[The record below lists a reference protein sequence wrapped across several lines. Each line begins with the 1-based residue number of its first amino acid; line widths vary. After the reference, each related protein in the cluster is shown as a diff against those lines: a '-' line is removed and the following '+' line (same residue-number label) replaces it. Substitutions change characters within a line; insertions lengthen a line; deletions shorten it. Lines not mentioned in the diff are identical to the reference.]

1 MSPGAPPRTN
11 TSINGSDPF
20 KKRWAYAAGIAIGMA
35 SGWNIANVGA
45 VAEPLAHD
53 YDISLAT
60 IGLFTTALFV
70 VHLASQVPA
79 GRAADRFGAR
89 RVALA
94 ALVVLVVAN
103 AFASISPNPALALA
117 ARALCGVGT
126 GFGFVAGSDYVRA
139 SGGSPLVQGLFGGAS
154 VAAPGVA
161 LAVIPQLHGP
171 LGFRAP
177 FLTAIVISFAVLGL
191 LALAPEAPA
200 ATRRAVGERSPSVA
214 RDKRLYRFGVL
225 HAATFGLSVVIG
237 NWIVTLL
244 VKHGHGHA
252 AAGAVGSLTLLL
264 GMITRPLGG
273 WLLRRRPEQ
282 ARAMLAASLVA
293 GAAGTAVLA
302 LPAPFPLLVLASAVV
317 GLAAGMPFAAAF
329 GGAAATRPD
338 APGAAVGFVNA
349 WSALAI
355 LAGTP
360 LLGLSFSLPGEGRT
374 GFAVVAV
381 LWAAA
386 LAALP
391 HRLPA

>member
-1 MSPGAPPRTN
+1 
-11 TSINGSDPF
+11 
-20 KKRWAYAAGIAIGMA
+20 MA
-35 SGWNIANVGA
+35 SGWNIANIGA
-45 VAEPLAHD
+45 VAEPLARD
-53 YDISLAT
+53 YAVSLAT

-70 VHLASQVPA
+70 AHLAMQVPA
-79 GRAADRFGAR
+79 GRAADRFRAR
-89 RVALA
+89 RVGLA
-94 ALVVLVVAN
+94 ALVVLMLGN
-103 AFASISPNPALALA
+103 ALASISPSPALALV

-126 GFGFVAGSDYVRA
+126 GLGFVAGSDYVRA
-139 SGGSPLVQGLFGGAS
+139 SGGSPFVQGLYGGGS

-161 LAVIPQLHGP
+161 LAVIPQLHGA

-177 FLTAIVISFAVLGL
+177 FVTAIVISVAVLAL
-191 LALAPEAPA
+191 LAVAPEAPA
-200 ATRRAVGERSPSVA
+200 ATRLAGVEERPSVA
-214 RDKRLYRFGVL
+214 RDRRLYRFGVL

-273 WLLRRRPEQ
+273 WLLRRSPER
-282 ARAMLAASLVA
+282 ARAMIVASLAA
-293 GAAGTAVLA
+293 GAAGTAILA
-302 LPAPFPLLVLASAVV
+302 LPAPFPVLVLASAVV

-349 WSALAI
+349 WAALTI
-355 LAGTP
+355 LAGAP
-360 LLGLSFSLPGEGRT
+360 LLGLSFSLPGQGRI
-374 GFAVVAV
+374 GFAVTAA

-386 LAALP
+386 LAVVP
-391 HRLPA
+391 RRPPA